1 LAIAVIQTR
10 ANRNHPHAR
19 FVPVT
24 EAYWQ
29 TATHYYDKAQG
40 YLMPPARPPVRGF
53 NHEAMLVLE
62 LRPHHRLVVASYTE
76 REVHVP
82 PLQEE
87 P

>member
-1 LAIAVIQTR
+1 MAVIETR
-10 ANRNHPHAR
+10 ARRNHPRAR
-19 FVPVT
+19 FLVGT

-29 TATHYYDKAQG
+29 TATRYYDKAQG
-40 YLMPPARPPVRGF
+40 YLVAPAHPARRGF

-62 LRPHHRLVVASYTE
+62 LRPHHRLVVARYEE

-82 PLQEE
+82 PLREA